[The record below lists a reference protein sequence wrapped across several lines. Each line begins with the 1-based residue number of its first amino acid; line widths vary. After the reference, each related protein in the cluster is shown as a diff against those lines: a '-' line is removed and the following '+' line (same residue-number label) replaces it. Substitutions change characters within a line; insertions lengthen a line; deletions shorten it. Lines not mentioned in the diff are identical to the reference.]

1 MTGLINLRFVGKAE
15 AIRSDCEQHRSAGA
29 NRQQPARATTEGYIT
44 QRARCQCRRCGLP
57 LPSA

>member
-15 AIRSDCEQHRSAGA
+15 AIRSDCEQHRSAFW
-29 NRQQPARATTEGYIT
+29 RESDSSRPAPRPRATS
-44 QRARCQCRRCGLP
+44 RSARCQCRCGLP